1 MKTEQELMKQNVLHS
16 RLAFVGG
23 VLAAPVMAFF
33 APILVAMEIEN
44 NNLRLIGYSPSAR
57 EVNAEYRKRLAIFFK
72 EYVIKL
78 PSHTY
83 NRVFNN
89 GMAKIQ
95 DLHKKNELEITKN
108 FQDTVNSIMESDF
121 ADMYVKLLS
130 AKKID
135 LQYFEKTEH
144 QPATLEKCIFDEY
157 HIAFSGIGTE
167 WCGGIHGNTYVSKND
182 NNGGYKHIAAL
193 NNDQSKCVYDA
204 AEWRYKQ
211 LKLGGIIGSIKR

>member
-108 FQDTVNSIMESDF
+108 FHDTVNSIMESDF

-135 LQYFEKTEH
+135 LQYFEKPNINRQHWKNVFLMNIILLSVELA
-144 QPATLEKCIFDEY
+144 PNGVVVFMATRMYPKM
-157 HIAFSGIGTE
+157 
-167 WCGGIHGNTYVSKND
+167 
-182 NNGGYKHIAAL
+182 
-193 NNDQSKCVYDA
+193 
-204 AEWRYKQ
+204 
-211 LKLGGIIGSIKR
+211 IIMADTNILPH